1 MRGLI
6 ACSSVLLLA
15 GCLAPRGAAGD
26 AFFESSS
33 VEDQPLSSPPPVDDG
48 FARLQKEWQD
58 RDEQQ
63 RAQMLADSQ
72 RQLDE
77 AQQRVR
83 DEQQREAEDTQR
95 RAQQE
100 QADAANQ
107 EWLQREQQLILTPMP

>member
-6 ACSSVLLLA
+6 ACWSVLLLA
-15 GCLAPRGAAGD
+15 GCLGPRGAAGD
-26 AFFESSS
+26 AYFESSG

-58 RDEQQ
+58 RDDQQ

-72 RQLDE
+72 RQLEE
-77 AQQRVR
+77 AQQRQR
-83 DEQQREAEDTQR
+83 DDQQREADEAQR

-100 QADAANQ
+100 QADAANR
-107 EWLQREQQLILTPMP
+107 EWQQREQQLILTP